1 MGSTANYNRAQDAGQ
16 YFVEQRDIMHD
27 RAAKELRRV
36 RQEASGSG
44 NRQDRIDWFIRN
56 REATLGLAGSDEE
69 TIRQEKAD
77 RLLPDREVCRSEEIA
92 EKD

>member
-1 MGSTANYNRAQDAGQ
+1 
-16 YFVEQRDIMHD
+16 MHD
-27 RAAKELRRV
+27 KAAKELRRV

-44 NRQDRIDWFIRN
+44 NRQDRIEWFLRN
-56 REATLGLAGSDEE
+56 REATLGIAGSDNEAL
-69 TIRQEKAD
+69 RQEKAD